1 MIRSSV
7 MFRTFALLSLYFV
20 YPSQQ
25 ARTTT
30 ERPVSQKDACSFWS
44 NFTSQMNDVYKTYS
58 YLNYNCTY
66 DPQKCNGADCT
77 GSIYYKVLDTD
88 LINVSFCFGLRM
100 NHCDHPNISMDIYYA
115 DPNNS
120 SVSFTDRIYHNDK
133 KEITS
138 LKMDL
143 AGIGTAQPFLFF
155 HLTKPVPHH
164 VLFGI
169 RLKVRL
175 TSSFFGAESW
185 PSQYQQDIV
194 PTTEIPATP
203 CPRGVKTTS
212 LPLTAATCV
221 HNPVMIPSTTAVPF
235 PIKSLSYNKPCD
247 LTAFDSCTSGP
258 NEKCKQKNETHG
270 ICLCVDDHILS
281 PNTGTCSGNQITP
294 HWIFGPITTALPAV
308 IPHTQP
314 QTGNKST
321 SVSKSVLIGGVVG
334 GIIFIAIIGVVVVV
348 ACKRH
353 HNNRQYIGRL
363 LLDTDEDTDNVI

>member
-1 MIRSSV
+1 MNRSGV

-20 YPSQQ
+20 YTSQQ
-25 ARTTT
+25 APNTTQ
-30 ERPVSQKDACSFWS
+30 RPVSRKDACSFWH
-44 NFTSQMNDVYKTYS
+44 NFTREMNEVYKTYS
-58 YLNYNCTY
+58 YQNYNCTY

-77 GSIYYKVLDTD
+77 GSIYYKVQGTD

-115 DPNNS
+115 DPNNAS
-120 SVSFTDRIYHNDK
+120 TAFTDRIHHNDK
-133 KEITS
+133 KEIKS

-143 AGIGTAQPFLFF
+143 AGIGTLEPFLFF

-175 TSSFFGAESW
+175 TSKLFGIESW

-194 PTTEIPATP
+194 PKTEIPATP
-203 CPRGVKTTS
+203 CPAGLNATS
-212 LPLTAATCV
+212 PPLANATCV
-221 HNPVMIPSTTAVPF
+221 RNPVMIPRTTPITF
-235 PIKSLSYNKPCD
+235 PIHSSSYHKPCA
-247 LTAFDSCTSGP
+247 LNAFGSCSGP
-258 NEKCKQKNETHG
+258 NEICQQKNKTHG
-270 ICLCVDDHILS
+270 ICGCFDGHVMS
-281 PNTGTCSGNQITP
+281 PTTGTCSGKDAVVPTWNL
-294 HWIFGPITTALPAV
+294 GPVSTALPAV
-308 IPHTQP
+308 IPHSQP

-334 GIIFIAIIGVVVVV
+334 GIIFILIIGVVVVV

-353 HNNRQYIGRL
+353 RNNRQYIGRL
-363 LLDTDEDTDNVI
+363 LLDTDDDTDNVI